1 MAKVI
6 MLIGVPGSGKTTF
19 AHNLSLEKGYKV
31 ISSDVIRQT
40 FPGIKENNVFPTVY
54 EMCVNE
60 LRNGRDI
67 ILDATN
73 ITPKVRKRAW
83 DALDAFGVKYDKV
96 AYYFITD
103 PNKCMERVAIRNTLP
118 NERYLPVEV
127 IKGYGEKIIAPAIEE
142 GFKEI
147 IVIDNNKHDENYQN
161 KVDFEL
167 VK

>member
-40 FPGIKENNVFPTVY
+40 FPGINENKVFPTVY

-96 AYYFITD
+96 AYYFDTPKEVCI
-103 PNKCMERVAIRNTLP
+103 ERVEKRNKMDGELFLP
-118 NERYLPVEV
+118 TDV
-127 IKGYGEKIIAPAIEE
+127 IVSYHNNIIEPTYEE

-147 IVIDNNKHDENYQN
+147 VIIKYDE
-161 KVDFEL
+161 
-167 VK
+167 